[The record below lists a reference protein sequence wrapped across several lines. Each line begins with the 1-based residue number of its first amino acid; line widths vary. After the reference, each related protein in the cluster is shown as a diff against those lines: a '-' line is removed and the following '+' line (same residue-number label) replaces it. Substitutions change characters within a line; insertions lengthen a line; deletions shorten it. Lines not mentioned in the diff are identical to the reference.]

1 MLNRVTFPS
10 FAPFLFP
17 LGPVFQVHCGTCFQR
32 LYLTPLVFNASPPP
46 TTSRQVFF
54 QVCDCKQCR
63 GNNLSRDL
71 HMMFVISLKLPSS

>member
-17 LGPVFQVHCGTCFQR
+17 LGPVFKVHCGTCFQR

-46 TTSRQVFF
+46 PLQGKFSSRYVTA
-54 QVCDCKQCR
+54 
-63 GNNLSRDL
+63 NNAEGT
-71 HMMFVISLKLPSS
+71 ISAEICT